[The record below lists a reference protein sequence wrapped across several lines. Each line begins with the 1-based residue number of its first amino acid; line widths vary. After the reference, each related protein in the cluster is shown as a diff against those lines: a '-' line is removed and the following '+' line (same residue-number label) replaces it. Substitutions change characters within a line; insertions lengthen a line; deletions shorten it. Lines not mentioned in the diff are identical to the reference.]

1 MSILIQKRKPEIHDY
16 DQRIEALLRTIKHEL
31 SPKNSQLIINYNK
44 EMVKE
49 SLAKAT
55 RRKHL
60 EVLLL
65 QSRIISKDW
74 DQATKEDIDNLVYQI
89 MQKYSPDSGQ
99 ETNCTADHK
108 KVLKIFFRWLKLGS
122 RNHSEVDSDPVETK
136 NIKTKKIKSKIVRE
150 DLITEDEL
158 KKLLQA
164 CGANLRDRALI
175 HVQYEAGT
183 RPGELLSLKI
193 RHVKFDNYGA
203 FIYVDGKTG
212 ARPVRIVTSVPSLA
226 AWLDAHPFK
235 ENPESPVWINLRK
248 DKYGEPMNWAGA
260 NKILKQVCKRAR
272 LAKNVSLKLFRH
284 TEATNSAK
292 FMTEAQLRI
301 RHGWTQESKIPAN
314 YVHLVNADVDKSY
327 LSHLGIIKEQNEKPP
342 VPKICHICKMP
353 NSPTSD
359 ICNRCGKPLDLAKA
373 LELEKMAKEE
383 SFLANKLA
391 GKVLVQMLMTGKIPK
406 LDKTEINSLITSL
419 QL

>member
-1 MSILIQKRKPEIHDY
+1 
-16 DQRIEALLRTIKHEL
+16 
-31 SPKNSQLIINYNK
+31 
-44 EMVKE
+44 MVKD

-65 QSRIISKDW
+65 QTRIINKDW
-74 DQATKEDIDNLVYQI
+74 DQVTKEDIDELVYWI
-89 MQKYSPDSGQ
+89 MQKYSPESGQ

-108 KVLKIFFRWLKLGS
+108 KVLKIFFRWLKLGR

-136 NIKTKKIKSKIVRE
+136 NIKTKKVKGKVVRE
-150 DLITEDEL
+150 HLLTEQDLE
-158 KKLLQA
+158 KLLRA
-164 CGANLRDRALI
+164 CGASLRDRALI

-193 RHVKFDNYGA
+193 KHVKFDEHGA

-226 AWLDAHPFK
+226 SWLDAHPFR
-235 ENPESPVWINLRK
+235 EDPESPVWINLRR
-248 DKYGEPMNWAGA
+248 DKYGEAMNWAGA
-260 NKILKQVCKRAR
+260 NKILKTVCKRAK
-272 LAKNVSLKLFRH
+272 LAKKVSLKLFRH

-292 FMTEAQLRI
+292 FMTESQLRI
-301 RHGWTQESKIPAN
+301 RHGWTQDSKIPAN

-327 LSHLGIIKEQNEKPP
+327 LAHLGIIKEETEKPL
-342 VPKICHICKMP
+342 VPKICHFCKVP

-359 ICNRCGKPLDLAKA
+359 ICNKCGKALNLKKA
-373 LELEKMAKEE
+373 LEIEEKTNQQNFAV
-383 SFLANKLA
+383 NKLA
-391 GKVLVQMLMTGKIPK
+391 GKILVQMLMTGKFPEIPK
-406 LDKTEINSLITSL
+406 GELDSLIKNL
-419 QL
+419 NL

>member
-1 MSILIQKRKPEIHDY
+1 MKKTIQN
-16 DQRIEALLRTIKHEL
+16 EL
-31 SPKNSQLIINYNK
+31 SAKNSQLILNYDK
-44 EMVKE
+44 EMVTN

-65 QSRIISKDW
+65 QSRTIKKDW
-74 DQATKEDIDNLVYQI
+74 DKVTKEDIDDLVFQI
-89 MQKYSPDSGQ
+89 MQKYSPESGQ

-108 KVLKIFFRWLKLGS
+108 KVLKIFFRWLKLGT

-226 AWLDAHPFK
+226 SWLDAHPFK
-235 ENPESPVWINLRK
+235 ENPEAPVWINLRK

-260 NKILKQVCKRAR
+260 NKILKEVCKRAR
-272 LAKNVSLKLFRH
+272 FAKKISLKLFRH

-314 YVHLVNADVDKSY
+314 YVHLVNADVDKTY
-327 LSHLGIIKEQNEKPP
+327 LTHLGIIKEENEKPKM
-342 VPKICHICKMP
+342 PKICHICKTA
-353 NSPTSD
+353 NSPESD
-359 ICNRCGKPLDLAKA
+359 ICNSCGKALDLKKA
-373 LELEKMAKEE
+373 IEIEEKANQQNFM
-383 SFLANKLA
+383 ANKLA
-391 GKVLVQMLMTGKIPK
+391 AKVLVQMLMTGQIPK
-406 LDKTEINSLITSL
+406 LPKNEINSLIQSL
-419 QL
+419 DL